1 MLTVMLTEKGGLSL
15 DLWDAWQ
22 CIFKLSIHQITCIPE
37 DKCQGS
43 IKKKLV
49 ELLGYIII
57 PKGSV
62 EIIDNKMTKKIHSL
76 RVEYFRTNNITEN
89 H

>member
-1 MLTVMLTEKGGLSL
+1 MLTVMLTEKGSLSL

-43 IKKKLV
+43 IKIV

-57 PKGSV
+57 PTGSV